1 MIFFCSFCAVF
12 LRALQDLEV
21 MRELQETLKDRSS
34 GFVKR
39 GKGLTHAQD
48 FDKESIF
55 IQKLK
60 ALFGKMFPQHVV
72 LHPTMRR
79 M

>member
-1 MIFFCSFCAVF
+1 MAWEFFLCAFCAVF

-39 GKGLTHAQD
+39 VFGLTHAQD
-48 FDKESIF
+48 FW
-55 IQKLK
+55 Q
-60 ALFGKMFPQHVV
+60 GKYF
-72 LHPTMRR
+72 HPEIEGILW
-79 M
+79 